1 MSCEEHYFE
10 NLLFYGEDCKTN
22 CNKNALSPE
31 VQQAIETCAD
41 YVLYTIFMTRENFLA
56 YVREDNA
63 RPQGE
68 WEYKEIENSTIIG
81 YWCNQCHIGS
91 QRNYNFCPY
100 CGADMRSKKNET
112 DN

>member
-10 NLLFYGEDCKTN
+10 NLLFHGEDCKNN

-41 YVLYTIFMTRENFLA
+41 YVLYTIFMSRENFLA

-63 RPQGE
+63 RPKGE
-68 WEYKEIENSTIIG
+68 
-81 YWCNQCHIGS
+81 
-91 QRNYNFCPY
+91 
-100 CGADMRSKKNET
+100 
-112 DN
+112 

>member
-31 VQQAIETCAD
+31 VQQVIETCAD

-68 WEYKEIENSTIIG
+68 WIEQKNYPFRYNCNKCGKENTHKS
-81 YWCNQCHIGS
+81 
-91 QRNYNFCPY
+91 NYCEC
-100 CGADMRSKKNET
+100 CGARMKGGAE
-112 DN
+112 

>member
-10 NLLFYGEDCKTN
+10 NLLFYGEDCKNN

-41 YVLYTIFMTRENFLA
+41 YVLYTIFMARENFLA

-68 WEYKEIENSTIIG
+68 WKVPNSILKG
-81 YWCNQCHIGS
+81 NYYCDNCNEFVINKS
-91 QRNYNFCPY
+91 NFCPN
-100 CGADMRSKKNET
+100 CGAEMQKGGAE
-112 DN
+112 